1 MNKKLQKEIL
11 SNLTE
16 ADKRGQVYCF
26 TVREVVATEYLIK
39 ASDISMA
46 ERHFNLSEKV
56 SFLKTRLNTSKVSE
70 KVIKIE
76 SKEEFRKN
84 RGL

>member
-16 ADKRGQVYCF
+16 ADKSGQGSGV
-26 TVREVVATEYLIK
+26 TVRAGVDTEDLLK

-46 ERHFNLSEKV
+46 ERHFNLSEKI
-56 SFLKTRLNTSKVSE
+56 SFLKTHLNTSKVSE

-76 SKEEFRKN
+76 SQKEFRKN

>member
-16 ADKRGQVYCF
+16 ADKSGQVYCF
-26 TVREVVATEYLIK
+26 TVREIKDTEYLIK

-46 ERHFNLSEKV
+46 ERHFNLSEQAA
-56 SFLKTRLNTSKVSE
+56 FLKTFLNTTKISE

>member
-1 MNKKLQKEIL
+1 
-11 SNLTE
+11 
-16 ADKRGQVYCF
+16 
-26 TVREVVATEYLIK
+26 
-39 ASDISMA
+39 MA

-56 SFLKTRLNTSKVSE
+56 SFLKTHLNTSKVSE